1 MDDRICPRIPLA
13 FYGWEDLPGTKRGQV
28 HGFLGIV
35 QREAWLRES
44 RFRKIL
50 SPTSR
55 EVWASWGDFSLI
67 LHPDTRKRMSVH

>member
-35 QREAWLRES
+35 QRDLWIKGS

-50 SPTSR
+50 SPTSP

-67 LHPDTRKRMSVH
+67 LHPDTRKRMPLN